1 MQSIFVIHY
10 GELGLKKGNRDYFE
24 KTLCRNIEETLTGCG
39 AGKVRRISG
48 RLLLDLHADAD
59 IDEIRV
65 RLGNVFGVA
74 YSAQARAVEWDIDKL
89 CRTAWSMIEG
99 RSFASFRI
107 DTRRPDKRYP
117 LTSMD
122 VNRQVGAYV
131 QERSQARVDL
141 TGADLTCQ
149 VELVEG
155 RAIISVERIPG
166 PGGLPSRT
174 GGKVAVLLSGGI
186 DSPVA
191 AWRIMR
197 RGCGAVFIHFHSFPH
212 TNVESQQKAREVATL
227 LAQYQLK
234 SRIHMVPF
242 VDIQRRIMVETPLDT
257 RVILYRRYM
266 LRIAERI
273 AIREKARALVTG
285 DSLGQVASQTLENID
300 VISRAVPMPVLRPLV
315 GMDKEEIVLV
325 ARRIGT
331 YEISILPDQ
340 DCCSLFVPKH
350 PETRA
355 RLDRIERIEQDL
367 DVEEEIGQAL
377 GASEVLV
384 QYPLYE
390 AGPVRQL

>member
-24 KTLCRNIEETLTGCG
+24 KTLCRTIEETLSGCG

-48 RLLLDLHADAD
+48 RLILALPADAD
-59 IDEIRV
+59 IEQIKH
-65 RLGNVFGVA
+65 RLGHVFGVT
-74 YSAQARAVEWDIDKL
+74 YSAEARSVEWDIENL

-99 RSFASFRI
+99 RTFSSFRI
-107 DTRRPDKRYP
+107 DTRRPDKRFP
-117 LTSMD
+117 LTSME
-122 VNRQVGAYV
+122 VNAEVGAYV
-131 QERSQARVDL
+131 QKRSQARVDL
-141 TGADLTCQ
+141 NHADLSCQ
-149 VELVEG
+149 IELVEG
-155 RAIISVERIPG
+155 RALISVDRIRG
-166 PGGLPSRT
+166 PRGLPSHT

-197 RGCGAVFIHFHSFPH
+197 RGCYAVFVHFHSFPH
-212 TNVESQQKAREVATL
+212 TNVESQHKAREVATL
-227 LAQYQLK
+227 LAKYQLR

-315 GMDKEEIVLV
+315 GMDKEEIISV
-325 ARRIGT
+325 ARQIGT

-355 RLDRIERIEQDL
+355 RLARIERIEQDL
-367 DVEEEIGQAL
+367 NVEEEIGQAL

-384 QYPLYE
+384 QYPAYE

>member
-24 KTLCRNIEETLTGCG
+24 KSLCRNIEEALSGCG

-48 RLLLDLHADAD
+48 RLLLEFRSDAD
-59 IDEIRV
+59 IAEIKH
-65 RLGNVFGVA
+65 RLRDVFGVT
-74 YSAQARAVEWDIDKL
+74 YSAEARSVEWDIDRL
-89 CRTAWSMIEG
+89 CQTAWQMVEG
-99 RSFASFRI
+99 QQFESFRV

-117 LTSMD
+117 LTSME
-122 VNRQVGAYV
+122 VNRQVGAYL

-141 TGADLTCQ
+141 TGADLSCQ
-149 VELVEG
+149 IELVEG
-155 RAIISVERIPG
+155 RALVSAERIPG

-212 TNVESQQKAREVATL
+212 TNVESQQKAQQVGTL
-227 LAQYQLK
+227 LAKYQVRA
-234 SRIHMVPF
+234 RIHMVPF

-300 VISRAVPMPVLRPLV
+300 VISRAIQMPVLRPLV
-315 GMDKEEIVLV
+315 GMDKEEIVSV

-355 RLDRIERIEQDL
+355 TVARIDRIERDL
-367 DVEEEIGQAL
+367 DVSEEIERAL
-377 GASEVLV
+377 EASELLV
-384 QYPLYE
+384 QYPAYE